1 MWSVKGMPTG
11 KKTATISQQPLTNV
25 RISTGRM
32 LVELIL
38 NPLVDLISLVYI
50 NCMIASTQSKQ
61 HSDSYL
67 TKLVKLPF
75 NSMHETTLDLFC
87 GDDNSD
93 EENHIFAE
101 EFAASL
107 EERAAFYEVTVDY
120 YMEEF
125 LT

>member
-1 MWSVKGMPTG
+1 
-11 KKTATISQQPLTNV
+11 
-25 RISTGRM
+25 M
-32 LVELIL
+32 LLGLIL
-38 NPLVDLISLVYI
+38 NPLVELISLMYI
-50 NCMIASTQSKQ
+50 NCMIAYTQSKQ
-61 HSDSYL
+61 HNDSYL
-67 TKLVKLPF
+67 TKLVKSPF

>member
-1 MWSVKGMPTG
+1 MWSVKGMLTG
-11 KKTATISQQPLTNV
+11 KKTVTTSQQPLTNV

-38 NPLVDLISLVYI
+38 NPLVDLISLIYI

-93 EENHIFAE
+93 EENHMFAE

>member
-87 GDDNSD
+87 CDNNSD

>member
-1 MWSVKGMPTG
+1 
-11 KKTATISQQPLTNV
+11 
-25 RISTGRM
+25 M
-32 LVELIL
+32 LLGLIL
-38 NPLVDLISLVYI
+38 KPMLDLISLVYI
-50 NCMIASTQSKQ
+50 NCMIAYTQSNQ
-61 HSDSYL
+61 HKDRYL
-67 TKLVKLPF
+67 TKLVKLPY
-75 NSMHETTLDLFC
+75 NTMNETTLELFC
-87 GDDNSD
+87 GDNNSD

>member
-1 MWSVKGMPTG
+1 MWSVKGMLTG
-11 KKTATISQQPLTNV
+11 KKTVTTSQQPLTNV

-32 LVELIL
+32 LLELIL
-38 NPLVDLISLVYI
+38 NPLVDLISLIYI

-67 TKLVKLPF
+67 TKLVKSPF

-93 EENHIFAE
+93 EENHMFAE

>member
-1 MWSVKGMPTG
+1 M
-11 KKTATISQQPLTNV
+11 ATTTQQPLTAGITFN
-25 RISTGRM
+25 GQM
-32 LVELIL
+32 LLGLIL
-38 NPLVDLISLVYI
+38 NPLVELISLMYI
-50 NCMIASTQSKQ
+50 NCMIAYTQSNQ
-61 HSDSYL
+61 HNDSYL

-75 NSMHETTLDLFC
+75 NTMHETTLDLFC

>member
-1 MWSVKGMPTG
+1 
-11 KKTATISQQPLTNV
+11 
-25 RISTGRM
+25 M

-38 NPLVDLISLVYI
+38 NPLVDLISLIYI
-50 NCMIASTQSKQ
+50 NCMIASTQSNQ
-61 HSDSYL
+61 HNDSYL
-67 TKLVKLPF
+67 TKLVKSPF
-75 NSMHETTLDLFC
+75 NSMNETTLDLFC
-87 GDDNSD
+87 GD

>member
-11 KKTATISQQPLTNV
+11 KKTATTSQQPLTNV

-32 LVELIL
+32 LLELIL
-38 NPLVDLISLVYI
+38 DPIVDLISLLYI
-50 NCMIASTQSKQ
+50 NCMIASTQSNQ
-61 HSDSYL
+61 HNDSYL
-67 TKLVKLPF
+67 TKLVKSPF

-93 EENHIFAE
+93 EENHMFAE

>member
-1 MWSVKGMPTG
+1 MWSVKGMLTG
-11 KKTATISQQPLTNV
+11 KKTVTTSQQPLTNV

-38 NPLVDLISLVYI
+38 NPLVDLISLIYI
-50 NCMIASTQSKQ
+50 NCMIASTQSNQ
-61 HSDSYL
+61 HNDSCL
-67 TKLVKLPF
+67 TKLVKSPF

-93 EENHIFAE
+93 EENHMFAE

>member
-1 MWSVKGMPTG
+1 
-11 KKTATISQQPLTNV
+11 
-25 RISTGRM
+25 M
-32 LVELIL
+32 LLKLIL
-38 NPLVDLISLVYI
+38 NPIVDLISLLYI
-50 NCMIASTQSKQ
+50 NCMIASTQSNQ
-61 HSDSYL
+61 HNDSYL
-67 TKLVKLPF
+67 TKLVKLPY
-75 NSMHETTLDLFC
+75 NTMHESTLDLFC
-87 GDDNSD
+87 DDNNSD

>member
-1 MWSVKGMPTG
+1 MWSVKGMLTG
-11 KKTATISQQPLTNV
+11 KKMATTSQQPLTNV

-38 NPLVDLISLVYI
+38 NPLVDLISLIYI
-50 NCMIASTQSKQ
+50 NCMIASTQSNQ

-87 GDDNSD
+87 GDNNSD